1 VAGRPF
7 GGVPRRGHA
16 DDAPRD
22 RHWAMLRATR
32 QRLRPYA
39 VRLYHGR
46 HHGIHAGEE
55 AQVAVPMH
63 PFWLEQLAKLPRRSV
78 TLLYERSGAP
88 FKTTAAIQERFRKLM
103 SEPAVQEV
111 IADLIARE
119 MIVENATFTFHG
131 LRKNA
136 CCYVVEYG
144 INDSEIGEILGM
156 SPDMVRH
163 YSKRERALMVA
174 RGAAGRMT
182 GGKITPINSKIGQTA
197 VR

>member
-1 VAGRPF
+1 MTCLAIVTGLCSGQRVSDCVRMQYGCITAGIMEFTQVKKRK
-7 GGVPRRGHA
+7 GGVTK
-16 DDAPRD
+16 D
-22 RHWAMLRATR
+22 
-32 QRLRPYA
+32 
-39 VRLYHGR
+39 
-46 HHGIHAGEE
+46 
-55 AQVAVPMH
+55 VAVPMH